1 MPRFGCSHFRSDVKK
16 IRRGQYTTV
25 DAITDIMDNVK
36 LLFQIILTITYNSD
50 GFPHSI
56 VISDDD
62 PDGFGPNIESDGP
75 ENPLNMG
82 HESGNHDNDSFSSE
96 FGVGLKESAVY
107 LGNKLIIVTRIK
119 RATGEFVYI
128 KVTFDFPEMEG
139 RENPEESREPT
150 DFRIISH
157 EEYQTLHTNRTG
169 FDCGSSII
177 IESPRISNDSL
188 PNIEDLITHIKKTY
202 WDKIKQGKTIKVN
215 GQSIESEDDMFDNPD
230 CRERMVERYMCLNIE
245 NGSITDVLCKEMK
258 GDQVNYLEV
267 NPSTG
272 RIGVC
277 RQQGKINF
285 IETEIAS
292 RNAIYM
298 KSTNTVRTDYDNVR
312 GKNALEFIRD
322 NRFHGIGIEDDT
334 RDGYGN
340 HITNKLY
347 WNSKIISPYLGIGST
362 KGQII
367 PKKNNLIDFL
377 QKLLTRNRC
386 SSSKWYSLH
395 PSAFPPTPQPPPDPP
410 TPDPSPP
417 TPDPSPPTP
426 DPSPPTPDPSSPT
439 PDPSPPTPDPSPP
452 TPDPQEDLT
461 LDNSIK
467 YLRMWS
473 RSGNDQEALKFL
485 FQTIKQEYEL
495 VFN

>member
-1 MPRFGCSHFRSDVKK
+1 MKKIVSNTTRLRMPRFGCSHFRSDVKK

-25 DAITDIMDNVK
+25 DAITDIMDNVR

-56 VISDDD
+56 VISDND

-82 HESGNHDNDSFSSE
+82 HESRNHENDSFTSE
-96 FGVGLKESAVY
+96 FGVGLKESALY

-119 RATGEFVYI
+119 RVTGEFVCI
-128 KVTFDFPEMEG
+128 KVAFDFPEMEG
-139 RENPEESREPT
+139 RENPEDSREPT
-150 DFRIISH
+150 DFRIISQ
-157 EEYQTLHTNRTG
+157 EEYQILHTNRTG

-177 IESPRISNDSL
+177 IESPRISNDTL
-188 PNIEDLITHIKKTY
+188 PNIEGLITHIKKTY
-202 WDKIKQGKTIKVN
+202 WEKIKQGKTIKVN
-215 GQSIESEDDMFDNPD
+215 GQSIEPDDDMFDNQD
-230 CRERMVERYMCLNIE
+230 CGERRVERYICTNIE
-245 NGSITDVLCKEMK
+245 NGAITDVLCKEIK
-258 GDQVNYLEV
+258 GEQVNYLEV
-267 NPSTG
+267 NPSSG

-277 RQQGKINF
+277 RQQSKINF
-285 IETEIAS
+285 IESEIVG
-292 RNAIYM
+292 RDAIYM
-298 KSTNTVRTDYDNVR
+298 KSTNSVRTDYENVR

-367 PKKNNLIDFL
+367 PKKNNLVNFL
-377 QKLLTRNRC
+377 QKILTRNRC

-395 PSAFPPTPQPPPDPP
+395 PSAFPPTS
-410 TPDPSPP
+410 DPSPP
-417 TPDPSPPTP
+417 TPVPLPAPVLPPTP
-426 DPSPPTPDPSSPT
+426 PVPPPPPPPTPNPIPSPT
-439 PDPSPPTPDPSPP
+439 PEP
-452 TPDPQEDLT
+452 EEELT
-461 LDNSIK
+461 LDNMIQC
-467 YLRMWS
+467 LTTWHT
-473 RSGNDQEALKFL
+473 SGNDQESLKFV
-485 FQTIKQEYEL
+485 FQTIKQEYDMI
-495 VFN
+495 FN